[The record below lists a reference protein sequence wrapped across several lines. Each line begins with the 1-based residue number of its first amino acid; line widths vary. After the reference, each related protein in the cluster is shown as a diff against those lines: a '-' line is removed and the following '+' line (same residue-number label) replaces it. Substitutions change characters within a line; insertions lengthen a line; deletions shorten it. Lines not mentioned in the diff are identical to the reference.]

1 MIDMKHDDASI
12 RRLAKEPGALLSST
26 GYLLARVGS
35 ESRRRFAQ
43 ALDERD
49 LTLAQYGVLMILG
62 ERKSA
67 PQRELADAAGIDPR
81 NLVPILD
88 SLENR
93 GLVRRGS
100 DAGDRRRHA
109 VALSPSGTA
118 LLAKLARLG
127 ARAEDEF
134 LSPLSASERKQLHG
148 LLTRLLSS

>member
-1 MIDMKHDDASI
+1 MDMKHDDANI
-12 RRLAKEPGALLSST
+12 RRLANEPGALLAST

-35 ESRRRFAQ
+35 QSRRRFVQ
-43 ALDERD
+43 ALEERD

-88 SLENR
+88 ELENR
-93 GLVRRGS
+93 GLVRRGA
-100 DAGDRRRHA
+100 DARDRRRHA
-109 VALSPSGTA
+109 VALSTRGTA
-118 LLAKLARLG
+118 MLAKLSRLG
-127 ARAEDEF
+127 ARAEHEF
-134 LSPLSASERKQLHG
+134 LNPLNASERKQLHG

>member
-1 MIDMKHDDASI
+1 MMNASM
-12 RRLAKEPGALLSST
+12 RRLAKEPGGLLSST

-62 ERKSA
+62 ELKSA
-67 PQRELADAAGIDPR
+67 PQRELADATGIDPR

-118 LLAKLARLG
+118 LLTKLARLG
-127 ARAEDEF
+127 KRAEDEF
-134 LSPLSASERKQLHG
+134 LNPLSASERKQLHG